1 MRAIKLKVYQQ
12 TVNYKIPISYE
23 FRESYPLPPFSTVI
37 GMIHYLCNYNSY
49 HPMKVS
55 VQGSHASTTNDLY
68 TRYEFNNGTKY
79 NASRH
84 QLNAE
89 GMGIGRGIG
98 NVQLLVDVNLVLHIV
113 PENQDE
119 VEFIYKSLK
128 TPREFPNLGRRED
141 LAVFENVE
149 IVELLEKKL
158 EKDVNSGEFATPGKI
173 SVRKNWAAYIPI
185 GEIEE
190 DSHEDTHQT
199 SLQTGTRYRLN
210 KVYTLNDLG
219 RGKVVRKWEKHEVLY
234 TNFTFFKHE
243 RYLIDSEGDF
253 VFIV

>member
-12 TVNYKIPISYE
+12 TANYKIPISYE

-37 GMIHYLCNYNSY
+37 GMVHYLCNFDSY

-55 VQGSHASTTNDLY
+55 VQGSHISSVNDLY

-79 NASRH
+79 DAKRH
-84 QLNAE
+84 QLTAE

-98 NVQLLVDVNLVLHIV
+98 NVQLLVDVNLVLHVV
-113 PENQDE
+113 PENQGE
-119 VEFIYKSLK
+119 VEFIYDALK
-128 TPREFPNLGRRED
+128 NPREFPNLGRRED
-141 LAVFENVE
+141 LAVFESVE
-149 IVELLEKKL
+149 IVELGKKL
-158 EKDVNSGEFATPGKI
+158 EKNVEFATLANFLG
-173 SVRKNWAAYIPI
+173 RKNWAAYVPI
-185 GEIEE
+185 DELDD
-190 DSHEDTHQT
+190 DSHENMHQT
-199 SLQTGTRYRLN
+199 SLQTGTKYRIN

-219 RGKVVRKWEKHEVLY
+219 RDKVVRKWEKYEVLY

-243 RYLIDSEGDF
+243 NYLLDSEGDF